1 MKLATALLVL
11 GICAGCAV
19 SPPDNSADFKPGIG
33 VVEAVKPARV
43 AVSQTKDGAIAGS
56 EAAGGRYGTAVERI
70 FRPRWAE
77 GYQLTLRMNDGTTQ
91 QVTQDNAAFQV
102 GDRVQV
108 MSDGRIVK
116 TSVAPS
122 PAPAAGAAGA
132 ASAGTTVRP
141 GVGTVE
147 SASVVSLGSSPSV
160 GGTAASATMAYR
172 VQMADGTSVSIVQA
186 GERFAVG
193 ERVQVTRD
201 GRLSR
206 R

>member
-1 MKLATALLVL
+1 MKLAAALVL
-11 GICAGCAV
+11 LGMLTGCAV
-19 SPPDNSADFKPGIG
+19 SPPDNSANFKPGIG

-43 AVSQTKDGAIAGS
+43 AVPQTKDGAIAGS
-56 EAAGGRYGTAVERI
+56 EAAGGRYGTPVERI

-77 GYQLTLRMNDGTTQ
+77 GHQLTLRMDDGTTQ
-91 QVTQDNAAFQV
+91 QVTQDSAAFQV

-108 MSDGRIVK
+108 MSDGRVVK
-116 TSVAPS
+116 TNMATS
-122 PAPAAGAAGA
+122 PAPAAGA
-132 ASAGTTVRP
+132 SAGTTARP

-147 SASVVSLGSSPSV
+147 SASVVSLSSSSA
-160 GGTAASATMAYR
+160 GGTAASPTMAYR

-193 ERVQVTRD
+193 DRVQVSRD
-201 GRLSR
+201 GRLMR